1 MILVTSPSKPFEFTM
16 KGQLR
21 RHVILRDYHDAIEA
35 LYKEVENRAQSE
47 FVPPP
52 LWDKASAHSF
62 IRTVVQNTLHHD
74 VDDDD
79 DLFCN
84 RGHR

>member
-52 LWDKASAHSF
+52 LWDNAPPRRQRRRRPLLQQRPQVSF
-62 IRTVVQNTLHHD
+62 RAFTHLARV
-74 VDDDD
+74 
-79 DLFCN
+79 
-84 RGHR
+84 